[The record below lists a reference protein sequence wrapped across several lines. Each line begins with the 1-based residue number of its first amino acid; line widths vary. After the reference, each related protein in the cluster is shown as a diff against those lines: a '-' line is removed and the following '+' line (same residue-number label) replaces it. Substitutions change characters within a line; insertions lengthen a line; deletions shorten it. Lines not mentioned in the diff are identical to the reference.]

1 MNNTTTRPSHP
12 QQERPSLPS
21 STDTRTISSN
31 VPARRVSLV
40 DRVALHLGIA
50 LVQWSRRSSVAV
62 HHDRRATRV
71 RQELDREQRERLRQR
86 QLLMLLPPR

>member
-1 MNNTTTRPSHP
+1 MNSMTAHPSHP
-12 QQERPSLPS
+12 QQERPARAR
-21 STDTRTISSN
+21 STSTN

-62 HHDRRATRV
+62 HHERRATRV

>member
-1 MNNTTTRPSHP
+1 MTTMTTRPSHP
-12 QQERPSLPS
+12 QHERSSRS
-21 STDTRTISSN
+21 STTSSN
-31 VPARRVSLV
+31 VPARRVTLV

-62 HHDRRATRV
+62 HHDRRAARV
-71 RQELDREQRERLRQR
+71 RQELDREQRERLLQR

>member
-1 MNNTTTRPSHP
+1 MNTMTTQPSHP
-12 QQERPSLPS
+12 PQERPTRA
-21 STDTRTISSN
+21 STASTT

-62 HHDRRATRV
+62 HHDRRAARV

>member
-1 MNNTTTRPSHP
+1 MTTMTTQPSHP
-12 QQERPSLPS
+12 PQERPTRAS
-21 STDTRTISSN
+21 STTSTT

-62 HHDRRATRV
+62 HHDRRAARV